1 MQTMTPD
8 RGGVVTNGF
17 SSKIATKLRKS
28 AYVLRREG
36 APRLLELSALSL
48 IEPIRVLRLRAA
60 VSFDATRALSKLIPI
75 LHQSELMM
83 YGKDVM
89 ERTSPGL
96 RSM

>member
-1 MQTMTPD
+1 MAASIADKQRDAIGPAIGNWRSRNARTCSGVSIMQTMTPD

-28 AYVLRREG
+28 AYVLRKEG

-60 VSFDATRALSKLIPI
+60 VSFDAT
-75 LHQSELMM
+75 
-83 YGKDVM
+83 
-89 ERTSPGL
+89 
-96 RSM
+96 